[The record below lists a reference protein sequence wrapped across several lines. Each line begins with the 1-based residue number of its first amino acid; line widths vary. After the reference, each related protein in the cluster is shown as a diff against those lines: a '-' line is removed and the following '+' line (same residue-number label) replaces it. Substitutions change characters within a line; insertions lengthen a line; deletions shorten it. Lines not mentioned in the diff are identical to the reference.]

1 MVFCCCV
8 HLVQFSHLTASCFFI
23 IGVLQSFKR
32 CDIIS
37 ICASLCAQSSP
48 LFAAMQQSLHNVS
61 YQLHIFVLF
70 CFFKAKHVLY
80 VYIDGNFHEKK
91 DS

>member
-48 LFAAMQQSLHNVS
+48 LYAAMQQSS
-61 YQLHIFVLF
+61 AIYQLHIFIWF
-70 CFFKAKHVLY
+70 CFVFFKAKHVLY
-80 VYIDGNFHEKK
+80 VHTDDNFHEKN
-91 DS
+91 DT